1 MLIPA
6 PEPKQVKNVPEQPPE
21 QKADSLEGQS
31 HDVRAQGLLTDA
43 GRVPATVRQV
53 VQFDV
58 GASFP
63 AGPEDESRAGVRDDA
78 GVRAAEK
85 WWRSTG

>member
-1 MLIPA
+1 MLIPT
-6 PEPKQVKNVPEQPPE
+6 PDPKQDKNAPEQPPQ
-21 QKADSLEGQS
+21 QKAGGLEGP
-31 HDVRAQGLLTDA
+31 DVRAQGLLTDA

-53 VQFDV
+53 LQFDV